1 MQVIV
6 YAEDLSGRR
15 DDGYYTK
22 SDISAALDIFFS
34 TEGSQNFTDRD
45 SEYEISRHEAEA
57 AFRQENRVTFYN
69 ADGEKV
75 VISLDLRSPA

>member
-1 MQVIV
+1 MRVVV

-22 SDISAALDIFFS
+22 RSIAAALDIFFS
-34 TEGSQNFTDRD
+34 AGSSPNFTS
-45 SEYEISRHEAEA
+45 SEGEDELTRADAEA
-57 AFRQENRVTFYN
+57 MFDQDKRVTFYN

-75 VISLDLRSPA
+75 VISLDPCAST